1 MCRPRGDQ
9 HAPNVGG
16 DFDTIATRRRR
27 DLVHDDLRRASL
39 ESGDEGIEEG
49 SLVGVCTPRVAD
61 DTMCARH
68 CIGTRVRTQIFAFF
82 RAREV
87 TKARERKKGVGGRCN
102 AKY

>member
-39 ESGDEGIEEG
+39 ESGDDGVEEG
-49 SLVGVCTPRVAD
+49 NRVGVRTPRVAD

>member
-1 MCRPRGDQ
+1 MCRQRGDQ
-9 HAPNVGG
+9 HAPNVSG

-49 SLVGVCTPRVAD
+49 SLVGVRTPRVAD
-61 DTMCARH
+61 DATRARH

-87 TKARERKKGVGGRCN
+87 TKARERIK
-102 AKY
+102 